1 MISKVKRCKLLIYAL
16 IAALILPIGI
26 SNHAVYA
33 STTETE
39 TDSKN
44 EIIPFVIV
52 SSYEELTQAI
62 DDAEE
67 GDVIGIDKIISI
79 YQDVDYLGATDKHIT
94 ILKMSDNA
102 YFHIAQ
108 SAKLTVRNLTFDGNR
123 NEYNIRNSNPMIV
136 VNSNVVLQNVTIQNC
151 YSQSGGAG
159 LCVYNGVVNINN
171 CIMKEN
177 RAADGGGHIK
187 LYNTAVV
194 NIRNTELTKGES
206 RNEGGAI
213 LICSEAATV
222 NLINSKVYGNQTVN
236 MGGGIKNHGK
246 LFIENT
252 VIYGNTAQYGADIAN
267 IIYAKFQI
275 ESIEKLVETYKSVNI
290 LPKSW
295 ITDYDGDDMMPPQ
308 MIDLS
313 QPYALVKLD
322 YEEIP
327 EENNPDG
334 NSGNG
339 IDTEDF
345 SGNDDGLQNENED
358 KKDELDSANDSLE
371 NEEANGNDN
380 DSEQPEEESNKENDN
395 KNDTAAD
402 NNVEDTKDENNTKDD
417 IASSN
422 GNTGNPNIEQEK
434 PEGGTAADSDSKT
447 ENSSTEDKENQD
459 KQENQ
464 GIVGNDENNPTDSS
478 SDLDNKDFENSN
490 SNTPDIP
497 AENGNQANPS
507 IIGQPITGNENS
519 ESESDS
525 KSEVNKQP
533 GNTANNENQGDV
545 SAEGIGNSS
554 DNNISNQPN
563 DKPVVDNGSD
573 IVNSNPSGDINSG
586 LGSGTGN
593 TNSNAGTNT
602 SQSGENV
609 LPRPEDNK
617 DSDSSDKEE
626 TAAITDSSQTAAS
639 DSGNDNSDKKATV
652 TKKKAIKKLSLTAK
666 KGKKKITGKT
676 IKKATV
682 KVKIGKKTYKVK
694 SNAKGKFTIKL
705 KGKTGLKK
713 GQKIKITIL
722 KTGYKTKHKTYKVK

>member
-1 MISKVKRCKLLIYAL
+1 MIIKVKGCKLLIYAL

-26 SNHAVYA
+26 SNHTVYA
-33 STTETE
+33 ETTGTE
-39 TDSKN
+39 TDAEDVITPS
-44 EIIPFVIV
+44 VIV
-52 SSYEELTQAI
+52 SSYEELAQAI
-62 DDAEE
+62 EDAED
-67 GDVIGIDKIISI
+67 GDIIGIDRIISI
-79 YQDVDYLGATDKHIT
+79 CHDVDYLGIADKHFT
-94 ILKMSDNA
+94 ILKMADNA
-102 YFHIAQ
+102 YFEVSQ
-108 SAKLTVRNLTFDGNR
+108 SVRLTVRNLTFDGNR
-123 NEYNIRNSNPMIV
+123 DNYNRTNTNPMFCINSDV
-136 VNSNVVLQNVTIQNC
+136 VFQDVVIENC
-151 YSQSGGAG
+151 YSRTAGGG
-159 LCVYNGVVNINN
+159 LCINNGIVNINDCTFIN
-171 CIMKEN
+171 N
-177 RAADGGGHIK
+177 YTSSQGGHII
-187 LYNTAVV
+187 LYNTATA
-194 NIRNTELTKGES
+194 NIRNTTLTKGES
-206 RNEGGAI
+206 EQDGAAI
-213 LICSEAATV
+213 NINTMTATV
-222 NLINSKVYGNQTVN
+222 NLIHSKVYNN
-236 MGGGIKNHGK
+236 ISKDYGGGISNTGK
-246 LFIENT
+246 LFVQNSI
-252 VIYGNTAQYGADIAN
+252 IYGNVAKYGADFAN
-267 IIYAKFQI
+267 KILAKFQI
-275 ESIEKLVETYKSVNI
+275 ESIEKLIEIYKSVNI

-295 ITDYDGDDMMPPQ
+295 ITDYDGDDMMPPS
-308 MIDLS
+308 MIDLL
-313 QPYALVKLD
+313 QAYALVKLD

-339 IDTEDF
+339 MDTEDF

-358 KKDELDSANDSLE
+358 KKDELDSANDSLG

-402 NNVEDTKDENNTKDD
+402 NNVEDTKVENNAKDD
-417 IASSN
+417 IASSS

-497 AENGNQANPS
+497 AENDNQTNSS
-507 IIGQPITGNENS
+507 IIGQPITSNEN
-519 ESESDS
+519 SESDS

-533 GNTANNENQGDV
+533 GSTANNENQGDV

-563 DKPVVDNGSD
+563 NKPVVDNGSN
-573 IVNSNPSGDINSG
+573 IVNSNLSGDTNSG
-586 LGSGTGN
+586 SGSGTGN

-602 SQSGENV
+602 PQSGENV

-617 DSDSSDKEE
+617 DSDSSDKEG

-682 KVKIGKKTYKVK
+682 KVKIGKTTYKVK

-722 KTGYKTKHKTYKVK
+722 KIGYKTKHKTYKVK